1 MTSRRRALHVAPIMP
16 ARTGNGLAMRQGLF
30 LEALSRQFETDLL
43 VLPVADRPDRPP
55 ALPDELRVRTKVI
68 PVAGRADTLFSLL
81 SRMADPA
88 ARAAAFAA
96 YGRSSLAAHVS
107 AAVLEDVR
115 QVAGKAQYDLVHV
128 GRSYLAEVMAAVDP
142 EVAATLDLDED
153 EWTSYRELA
162 EGARATDAPR
172 AAWLEAEA
180 VAMSRLT
187 AGSAPRFASHFISS
201 QVDADRIF
209 QQHRALKIE
218 VVANAVALPAE
229 ARRAD
234 DGATVLFLG
243 AYGYAPNVDAA
254 TWFGGTIWPLV
265 REQMPEARLVLAGRD
280 AERIAALAA
289 SPGVEIVG
297 EVADLA
303 EAYAKATL
311 FVAPL
316 RAGAGTRLKLM
327 EAAAHG
333 VPMVTTTLGARG
345 LAFVPERDLLVADAP
360 EAFAEAVTRALGDRA
375 ASERRAASALA
386 VVRQHHDRT
395 KTIERLA
402 CRLGELAA
410 R

>member
-1 MTSRRRALHVAPIMP
+1 
-16 ARTGNGLAMRQGLF
+16 MRQGLF

-43 VLPVADRPDRPP
+43 VLPVVDRPDRPP
-55 ALPDELRVRTKVI
+55 ALPDELGVRTTVI
-68 PVAGRADTLFSLL
+68 PVAGRADTLFSLV

-115 QVAGKAQYDLVHV
+115 QVVGDVQYDLIHI
-128 GRSYLAEVMAAVDP
+128 GRSYLADVMAAVHPD
-142 EVAATLDLDED
+142 VAATLDLDED

-162 EGARATDAPR
+162 DGTRATDAPR
-172 AAWLEAEA
+172 ATWLGAEA
-180 VAMSRLT
+180 MAMSRLI
-187 AGSAPRFASHFISS
+187 AGSAPRFTSHFISS
-201 QVDADRIF
+201 QVDADRIG

-218 VVANAVALPAE
+218 VVENAVALPAE
-229 ARRAD
+229 VRRAD

-254 TWFGGTIWPLV
+254 TWFGGAIWPLV
-265 REQMPEARLVLAGRD
+265 RARMPEARLLLAGRD

-289 SPGVEIVG
+289 LPGVEIAG

-303 EAYAKATL
+303 EAYAGATL

-360 EAFAEAVTRALGDRA
+360 EAFAAAVTRALGDRA
-375 ASERRAASALA
+375 ASERRAASALT

-395 KTIERLA
+395 RTIERLA